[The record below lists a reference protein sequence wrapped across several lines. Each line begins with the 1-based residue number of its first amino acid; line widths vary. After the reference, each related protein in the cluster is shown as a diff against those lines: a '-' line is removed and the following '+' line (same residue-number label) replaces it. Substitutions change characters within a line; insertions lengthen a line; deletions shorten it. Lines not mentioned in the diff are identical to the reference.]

1 MKYQNTTL
9 EDFSLYSVEKDFDIS
24 KLDEISSLSDTV
36 EGTKFND
43 VKDVKKVSQE
53 ARYTTQA
60 LQLFVLSQVF
70 DNLNFST
77 DGNEVELLKAKNLF
91 WVFGFF

>member
-1 MKYQNTTL
+1 MVMKYQNTTL

-43 VKDVKKVSQE
+43 VKKVSQE

-60 LQLFVLSQVF
+60 LQLLVLSQV
-70 DNLNFST
+70 
-77 DGNEVELLKAKNLF
+77 
-91 WVFGFF
+91 

>member
-1 MKYQNTTL
+1 MVMKYQNTTL

-43 VKDVKKVSQE
+43 VKKVSQE

-60 LQLFVLSQVF
+60 LQLIVLSQV
-70 DNLNFST
+70 
-77 DGNEVELLKAKNLF
+77 
-91 WVFGFF
+91 

>member
-1 MKYQNTTL
+1 MKYQDTTL

-43 VKDVKKVSQE
+43 VKKVSQE

-60 LQLFVLSQVF
+60 LQLLVLSQV
-70 DNLNFST
+70 
-77 DGNEVELLKAKNLF
+77 
-91 WVFGFF
+91 

>member
-1 MKYQNTTL
+1 MVMKYQNTTL

-24 KLDEISSLSDTV
+24 KLEEISSLSDTV

-43 VKDVKKVSQE
+43 VKKVSQE

-60 LQLFVLSQVF
+60 LQLIVLSQV
-70 DNLNFST
+70 
-77 DGNEVELLKAKNLF
+77 
-91 WVFGFF
+91 

>member
-1 MKYQNTTL
+1 MVMKYQNTTL
-9 EDFSLYSVEKDFDIS
+9 EDCSLYSVEKDFDIS

-43 VKDVKKVSQE
+43 VKKVSQE

-60 LQLFVLSQVF
+60 LQLLVLSQV
-70 DNLNFST
+70 
-77 DGNEVELLKAKNLF
+77 
-91 WVFGFF
+91 

>member
-43 VKDVKKVSQE
+43 VKKVSQE

-60 LQLFVLSQVF
+60 LQLIVLSQV
-70 DNLNFST
+70 
-77 DGNEVELLKAKNLF
+77 
-91 WVFGFF
+91 

>member
-43 VKDVKKVSQE
+43 VKKVSQE

-60 LQLFVLSQVF
+60 LQLLVLSQV
-70 DNLNFST
+70 
-77 DGNEVELLKAKNLF
+77 
-91 WVFGFF
+91 

>member
-24 KLDEISSLSDTV
+24 KLEEISSLSDTV

-43 VKDVKKVSQE
+43 VKKVSQE

-60 LQLFVLSQVF
+60 LQLLVLSQV
-70 DNLNFST
+70 
-77 DGNEVELLKAKNLF
+77 
-91 WVFGFF
+91 

>member
-24 KLDEISSLSDTV
+24 KLDEISSSSDTV
-36 EGTKFND
+36 EGTKFN
-43 VKDVKKVSQE
+43 DVKKVSQE

-60 LQLFVLSQVF
+60 LQLLVLSQV
-70 DNLNFST
+70 
-77 DGNEVELLKAKNLF
+77 
-91 WVFGFF
+91 

>member
-1 MKYQNTTL
+1 MMMKYQNTTL

-24 KLDEISSLSDTV
+24 KLDEISSLLDTV

-43 VKDVKKVSQE
+43 VKKVSQK

-60 LQLFVLSQVF
+60 LQLLVLNQV
-70 DNLNFST
+70 
-77 DGNEVELLKAKNLF
+77 
-91 WVFGFF
+91 

>member
-1 MKYQNTTL
+1 MMMKYQNTTL

-43 VKDVKKVSQE
+43 VKKVSQE

-60 LQLFVLSQVF
+60 LQLLVLNQV
-70 DNLNFST
+70 
-77 DGNEVELLKAKNLF
+77 
-91 WVFGFF
+91 

>member
-24 KLDEISSLSDTV
+24 KLDEISSLLDTV

-43 VKDVKKVSQE
+43 VKKPAASDKANYVLQHDTRYRKVWGN
-53 ARYTTQA
+53 YLKILKMKIT
-60 LQLFVLSQVF
+60 LFFLFVIFHV
-70 DNLNFST
+70 
-77 DGNEVELLKAKNLF
+77 
-91 WVFGFF
+91 